1 MAAIRNLARF
11 TERAK
16 FLNKCYFASQNG
28 TLRSFSMNG
37 AVIGLSREKQALV
50 KFGLISA
57 ATGVAVGAGY
67 AYYRI
72 NETRKNIA
80 LEGTELDTVLLEH
93 KPPVTPSRK
102 IVYSGDTT
110 GLKLTLFQYQTC
122 PFCCKVRAF
131 LDYYGIS
138 YDVVEVD
145 PVLRKEIGW
154 SSYKKV
160 PILLTQLEGGYQ
172 PLKDSSMIVSL
183 LASHLYDR
191 SQKIEEFVDYYP
203 SIGMHDE
210 TGKFKYEI
218 INKYFLMFN
227 NQLPK
232 DRAMDDIIE
241 ERKWRKWADDVF
253 VHTLSPNVYRTL
265 DESYK
270 TFNWFSEVGKWEEY
284 FPTWE
289 RLLIVN
295 VGAMAMWLIGKRLKK
310 RHHLKNDVRQSLYDE
325 ANYWLR
331 SIKARGT
338 TFMGGNKPDLSDLAI
353 YGILKSIEGC
363 EAFQDLKT
371 HTNIDVWYNAM
382 KEQVDAHS
390 GSVNLSR

>member
-16 FLNKCYFASQNG
+16 FLNKCYFTSQNG

-37 AVIGLSREKQALV
+37 AVIGLSRETQALV

-72 NETRKNIA
+72 SETRKNIA

-93 KPPVTPSRK
+93 KPPITPSRK
-102 IVYSGDTT
+102 IAYSVDTT

-154 SSYKKV
+154 SLYKKV
-160 PILLTQLEGGYQ
+160 PILLTQVEGGYQ
-172 PLKDSSMIVSL
+172 PLNDSTMIVSL
-183 LASHLYDR
+183 LASYLYDR
-191 SQKIEEFVDYYP
+191 SQKIEEFADYYP
-203 SIGMHDE
+203 SVGMHDE

-232 DRAMDDIIE
+232 NRTMDDIIE

-310 RHHLKNDVRQSLYDE
+310 RHRLKNDVRQSLYDE

-331 SIKARGT
+331 GIKARGT

-363 EAFQDLKT
+363 DAFQDLKT
-371 HTNIDVWYNAM
+371 HTNIGVWYNAV

-390 GSVNLSR
+390 GSANLSR